1 MHAPNATC
9 DGMELSNVTGD
20 PLSISVSENS
30 LEGFGVAF
38 GRLHGTL
45 SMFVCAFGVSTNIA
59 NIIVLTRPSMSTSA
73 TNHLLIWLAVADL
86 ITMFIYLPSL
96 YHFYI
101 VRPNP
106 IESTIFSPSKP
117 WVIYQMAGASGMIV
131 FHSAAVWITVI
142 LAIFRFIHVGFPTI
156 GPRLATKRRALQS
169 VLFTFVCCII
179 LVIPNVLINRVD
191 SCIGPGIGSNR
202 TLFNSY
208 YYYLN
213 FEFAEGVPEQFRIPE
228 MRIANFWLQA
238 TLFKIIPVCLLSILT
253 VLLIYQLRLA
263 MRRRQSLQRSSVKT
277 QVRLLLKDKKLDER
291 SQQGNENRTTLLL
304 LVILSFFLLVEMPQ
318 GIMVLCIHLIP
329 NFNKNVYHPLG
340 DFIDFITLVNES
352 INFVIYATMSR
363 QFRETFCDVFYLSK
377 LKKFII
383 TKCRSAKRKHNG
395 SEGTNEQSNDHVMLK
410 QLTNLMPENAETGAE
425 TTCKT

>member
-1 MHAPNATC
+1 MQATNTIC
-9 DGMELSNVTGD
+9 DGMQLSNVTGD
-20 PLSISVSENS
+20 FVSTPVFENS
-30 LEGFGVAF
+30 LEAF
-38 GRLHGTL
+38 GIAFGKLHGTL
-45 SMFVCAFGVSTNIA
+45 SLFVCAFGVSTNVA

-86 ITMFIYLPSL
+86 ITMFIYIPSL

-117 WVIYQMAGASGMIV
+117 WVIYQMAVASGMIV

-142 LAIFRFIHVGFPTI
+142 LAIFRFIHVGFPTV

-179 LVIPNVLINRVD
+179 LVIPNILTNKVD
-191 SCIGPGIGSNR
+191 SCIGPGFVTNGTHFDS
-202 TLFNSY
+202 

-213 FEFAEGVPEQFRIPE
+213 FEFAEGVPEQFRILQ

-238 TLFKIIPVCLLSILT
+238 TLFKIIPVCLLSVLT
-253 VLLIYQLRLA
+253 VLLIYQLRMA
-263 MRRRQSLQRSSVKT
+263 MKRRQSLQKSSVRN
-277 QVRLLLKDKKLDER
+277 QVRLLLKDRKVDER
-291 SQQGNENRTTLLL
+291 SQQGNENRTTGLL
-304 LVILSFFLLVEMPQ
+304 LVILFFFLLVEMPQ
-318 GIMVLCIHLIP
+318 GIFVLCIHLIP

-377 LKKFII
+377 LEKFNV
-383 TKCRSAKRKHNG
+383 TKCRSTRRKRDG
-395 SEGTNEQSNDHVMLK
+395 SGSISQHPNDQVVLNQFTNNVPPNVEP
-410 QLTNLMPENAETGAE
+410 TAEENM
-425 TTCKT
+425 

>member
-20 PLSISVSENS
+20 FVSTPVSETS

-45 SMFVCAFGVSTNIA
+45 SLFVCAFGVSTNIA

-73 TNHLLIWLAVADL
+73 TNHLLICLAVADL
-86 ITMFIYLPSL
+86 ITMFIYIPSL

-101 VRPNP
+101 IRPNP

-142 LAIFRFIHVGFPTI
+142 LAIFRFIHIGFPTI

-169 VLFTFVCCII
+169 VLFTFVCCIM

-191 SCIGPGIGSNR
+191 SCIGPGLVSNG
-202 TLFNSY
+202 TLFVS

-213 FEFAEGVPEQFRIPE
+213 FEFAEGVPEQFRIPQ

-277 QVRLLLKDKKLDER
+277 QVRLLLKDKKSDER
-291 SQQGNENRTTLLL
+291 SQQGNENRTTGLL

-318 GIMVLCIHLIP
+318 GILVLCIHLIP
-329 NFNKNVYHPLG
+329 DFNKNVYHPLG

-377 LKKFII
+377 LKKFIV
-383 TKCRSAKRKHNG
+383 TKFRSAKRICDG
-395 SEGTNEQSNDHVMLK
+395 SEQSNDHVMSK
-410 QLTNLMPENAETGAE
+410 QLTNIMTENAETGAE
-425 TTCKT
+425 RTCKL